1 MKYLQS
7 STVKS
12 GFQKANN
19 LAFCRLNALSSAKG
33 TGIRTANSFA
43 VLRLNAL
50 SSAKGIKAPKS
61 LGFLLYGIL
70 RNIAQPDVARGH
82 SHATTSHD
90 NNGWNIVSPFSGPR
104 SGELHGWDEQSLAL
118 RTSSRLPIKPKAH
131 SNDWAFLHLTSCSI
145 FSIGCKK

>member
-61 LGFLLYGIL
+61 LGFLLC
-70 RNIAQPDVARGH
+70 R
-82 SHATTSHD
+82 TSHD

>member
-7 STVKS
+7 STEKS

-50 SSAKGIKAPKS
+50 SSAKGIKAPKRV
-61 LGFLLYGIL
+61 GFLLYGIL
-70 RNIAQPDVARGH
+70 AEYCSAGR
-82 SHATTSHD
+82 
-90 NNGWNIVSPFSGPR
+90 
-104 SGELHGWDEQSLAL
+104 
-118 RTSSRLPIKPKAH
+118 RTG
-131 SNDWAFLHLTSCSI
+131 AFPCEVVQ
-145 FSIGCKK
+145 